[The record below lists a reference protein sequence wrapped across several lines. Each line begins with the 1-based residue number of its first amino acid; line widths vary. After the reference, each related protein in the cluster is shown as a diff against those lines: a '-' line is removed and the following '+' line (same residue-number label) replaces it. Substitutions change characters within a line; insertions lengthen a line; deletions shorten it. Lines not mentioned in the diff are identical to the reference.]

1 MVGAMVGTV
10 GAVVLADAAS
20 LVDAGSSAD
29 AGLPAAVVLRADA
42 ESRAARLVD
51 STVAQF
57 AAVAGSTA
65 AEVGS
70 TVVVADTV
78 AADMVVV
85 DTGK

>member
-1 MVGAMVGTV
+1 M
-10 GAVVLADAAS
+10 LADADLPVAVA
-20 LVDAGSSAD
+20 LQAD
-29 AGLPAAVVLRADA
+29 V
-42 ESRAARLVD
+42 ESRAARLAD
-51 STVAQF
+51 STVGAQF
-57 AAVAGSTA
+57 AVVAGSTA